1 VVLASQVKKLEWTEE
16 LDNDTAVRELCE
28 TYQLDFVRAHADAPK
43 KGRAARLA
51 KALLVP
57 EGGVV
62 APRVYTV
69 GEVDAM
75 SMKDLQSAALGV
87 GVDSYVGLWQENAAA
102 ILAKHGGTVDS
113 VQTDPPYGV
122 LDGVGRDVAPGAPE
136 MKQVSHEVLC
146 VTV

>member
-1 VVLASQVKKLEWTEE
+1 MVLASQVRKLEWTEE
-16 LDNDTAVRELCE
+16 LDNDTAIRGLCE
-28 TYQLDFVRAHADAPK
+28 TYQFDFVRAHADAPK

-51 KALLVP
+51 KAALAPVA
-57 EGGVV
+57 GVV
-62 APRVYTV
+62 AARVYTA

-75 SMKDLQSAALGV
+75 PMSELQSAARGI

-122 LDGVGRDVAPGAPE
+122 LNGVVRDVAPGAPE
-136 MKQVSHEVLC
+136 MKQVSHGVLC